1 MKYLFLYY
9 RLDTYLDILQMKA
22 FEGQGQIRVID
33 NRGTTLLYSG
43 DIAQADNR
51 YLFFSTLKGAEFL
64 NRPDIDD
71 NEDFRRYVLSGQ
83 TDAIHVV
90 HESGE
95 EEIISFARI
104 PEIDWYIILSIG
116 YDMVMG
122 TRSDNLNRI
131 NRMALVSISIIVL
144 VAMILIMALA
154 YRFQKQADAA
164 NRAKSTFLSNMS
176 HDIRTPMNAIIG
188 FATLAAANT
197 DNVDKT
203 KEYLSKILS
212 SSNHLLSLIND
223 VLDMSRIES
232 GKITLEEKEANL
244 SDMFYDVQTIVGGQ
258 VQAKQ
263 LHLIMDVGDVID
275 EDVYC
280 DKTRMNQVLLNLLS
294 NAIKFTPPG
303 GTVSVRISQ
312 KENAPEGMGN
322 YEIRVKDN
330 GIGMSPE
337 FAERIFE
344 PFERERSSTVS
355 KIQGTGL
362 GMAITK
368 NIVDMMN
375 GTIELNTEEGKGS
388 EFIIRLLMRLQ
399 PNRNNTEKT
408 EEPEGL
414 NPLGLDD
421 VPPATQNT
429 ESFKGKKLLL
439 AEDNELN
446 RVLDK

>member
-188 FATLAAANT
+188 FTTLAVSNIKNQEKVQ
-197 DNVDKT
+197 D
-203 KEYLSKILS
+203 YLSKILS

-223 VLDMSRIES
+223 ILDI
-232 GKITLEEKEANL
+232 
-244 SDMFYDVQTIVGGQ
+244 
-258 VQAKQ
+258 
-263 LHLIMDVGDVID
+263 
-275 EDVYC
+275 
-280 DKTRMNQVLLNLLS
+280 
-294 NAIKFTPPG
+294 
-303 GTVSVRISQ
+303 
-312 KENAPEGMGN
+312 
-322 YEIRVKDN
+322 
-330 GIGMSPE
+330 
-337 FAERIFE
+337 
-344 PFERERSSTVS
+344 S
-355 KIQGTGL
+355 KIE
-362 GMAITK
+362 A
-368 NIVDMMN
+368 
-375 GTIELNTEEGKGS
+375 
-388 EFIIRLLMRLQ
+388 
-399 PNRNNTEKT
+399 
-408 EEPEGL
+408 
-414 NPLGLDD
+414 
-421 VPPATQNT
+421 
-429 ESFKGKKLLL
+429 
-439 AEDNELN
+439 
-446 RVLDK
+446 